1 MFQRTLISAIALV
14 SIFQSLCL
22 ANNYTNTPGHYEAKF
37 TSTLPVI
44 DGIGND
50 TCWDKAEWATIDQ
63 IWIGQPVDASD
74 FTGKFKAMWTEDRL
88 YVLVRV
94 TDDSLLLQAS
104 GITDVCT
111 NIYNYD
117 CVEIFMDENNS
128 RETDYSGTFKAV
140 AYHMDTTGNICY
152 SMGNKGWVRL
162 DDHLHYKMKRVDTHT
177 FDYEYEIKVY
187 NDTYVVGGI
196 NVPVKLT
203 NGKLMGW
210 SIAYNDND
218 LGSTR
223 QNMIGSIY
231 IAGSDKNVSYF
242 NSSVFGELKL
252 VGKSTPT
259 TVSAAEENANAIG
272 LKTMGDKLVVT
283 YTNQTIN
290 DKVNIQLFDC
300 SGKRFQN
307 FTTVKH
313 SSFIEKQFDTSG
325 LPKGVYIVKVANE
338 EKSETKKVVIN

>member
-1 MFQRTLISAIALV
+1 MFQKTLISAIALV

-22 ANNYTNTPGHYEAKF
+22 GNNYTNTPGHYEAKF
-37 TSTLPVI
+37 TKNLPVI

-63 IWIGQPVDASD
+63 IWIGQPIDASD
-74 FTGKFKAMWTEDRL
+74 FTGKFKVMWTEDRL

-94 TDDSLLLQAS
+94 TDDSLRLQAPNIS
-104 GITDVCT
+104 DVCA
-111 NIYNYD
+111 NIYNFD

-128 RETDYSGTFKAV
+128 RETNYSGTFKAV

-152 SMGNKGWVRL
+152 AMGNQGWVRL
-162 DDHLHYKMKRVDTHT
+162 DDHLRYKMKRVDTHT
-177 FDYEYEIKVY
+177 FDYEYEIKVF
-187 NDTYVVGGI
+187 NDTYVVGG
-196 NVPVKLT
+196 NNTPVKLT

-223 QNMIGSIY
+223 QNMIGSIF
-231 IAGSDKNVSYF
+231 IAGTDKNVSYF

-252 VGKSTPT
+252 VGGIT
-259 TVSAAEENANAIG
+259 TTGVSASGENAQGMGVRTI
-272 LKTMGDKLVVT
+272 GDKLVVT
-283 YTNQTIN
+283 YTNSVSN

-307 FTTVKH
+307 FTMVKQG
-313 SSFIEKQFDTSG
+313 SSIEKQIDTTG
-325 LPKGVYIVKVANE
+325 LSKGVYIVKVGNAD
-338 EKSETKKVVIN
+338 KSETKKVVIN

>member
-1 MFQRTLISAIALV
+1 MFQKTLISAIALF
-14 SIFQSLCL
+14 SIFQSLCSG
-22 ANNYTNTPGHYEAKF
+22 NNYTNTPGHYEAKF
-37 TSTLPVI
+37 TKTLPVI

-63 IWIGQPVDASD
+63 VWIGPSVDASD
-74 FTGKFKAMWTEDRL
+74 FNGKYKVMWTEDRL

-94 TDDSLLLQAS
+94 TDDSLRLQAP
-104 GITDVCT
+104 GISDVCA

-128 RETDYSGTFKAV
+128 RETNYSGTFKAV

-152 SMGNKGWVRL
+152 SMGNQGWVRL
-162 DDHLHYKMKRVDTHT
+162 DDHLRYKMKRVDTHT
-177 FDYEYEIKVY
+177 FDYEYEIKVF
-187 NDTYVVGGI
+187 NDTYVVGG
-196 NVPVKLT
+196 NNTPVKLT

-223 QNMIGSIY
+223 QNMIGSIF
-231 IAGSDKNVSYF
+231 IAGTDKNVSYF

-252 VGKSTPT
+252 VGGIT
-259 TVSAAEENANAIG
+259 TTGVGTAGENAQGMG
-272 LKTMGDKLVVT
+272 LRTIGDKLVVT
-283 YTNQTIN
+283 YTNCASN
-290 DKVNIQLFDC
+290 DKVNIQLIDC
-300 SGKRFQN
+300 SGKSFRN
-307 FTTVKH
+307 ITIVKQGF
-313 SSFIEKQFDTSG
+313 SIEKQFDTAG
-325 LPKGVYIVKVANE
+325 LPNGVYIVKVANE